1 MFIPVLFWLCVFMI
15 LYTYAGYPI
24 LIGLIAQFFPKQ
36 KPHSVYEPMVTLL
49 IAAYNENASIAKK
62 IENSLVQ
69 DYPREKLQILVAA
82 DGSEDGTDEVVRS
95 FADRGV
101 ELSYSPERRGKMA
114 AINRALPN
122 ARGEIVIM
130 SDANNMY
137 SKNTVRAMTAPFSD
151 SSVNATSGA
160 KAIFKDDVL
169 SEAEGAYWKYESW
182 IKKQESRI
190 GCCTAAAG
198 EVFAF
203 RRTAF
208 VSPPDYIINDD
219 FYIMMSIVKQGGRVV
234 YVPEALSSEHVSLT
248 AQDEMA
254 RRTRIVAGRYQAI
267 ARSFEILPMRR
278 PFIVWQ
284 VVSHKFLR
292 PLVPFGMLGALAANT
307 AIFLF
312 PADGDVS
319 AFFRLG
325 FPFQWIFLALQL
337 IFYVLAGIGE
347 RLKKL
352 PFGNLLYLPA
362 FLVNSNLA
370 AVYGLFR
377 FLTGKQSTRWTRV
390 QRRENHHV
398 G

>member
-1 MFIPVLFWLCVFMI
+1 MHFPILFWLCVLMI

-24 LIGLIAQFFPKQ
+24 LIGLMARFSPKP
-36 KPHSVYEPMVTLL
+36 KPYPAFEPMVTLL
-49 IAAYNENASIAKK
+49 IAAYNEKASIAKK
-62 IENSLVQ
+62 IENSLAQ
-69 DYPREKLQILVAA
+69 DYPRGKLQILVAA
-82 DGSEDGTDEVVRS
+82 DGSDDGTDEVVKT

-101 ELSYSPERRGKMA
+101 ELSFNSERRGKMA

-137 SKNTVRAMTAPFSD
+137 SANTVKAMTAPFSD
-151 SSVNATSGA
+151 GSVGATSGA
-160 KAIFKDDVL
+160 KAIFKGDAL

-203 RRTAF
+203 RKSAF

-219 FYIMMSIVKQGGRVV
+219 FYIMMGIVKRGNRVV

-248 AQDEMA
+248 AQDEVT
-254 RRTRIVAGRYQAI
+254 RRTRIIAGRYQAI
-267 ARSFEILPMRR
+267 ARMFEILPFHR
-278 PFIVWQ
+278 PFLVWQ
-284 VVSHKFLR
+284 VISHKFLR
-292 PLVPFGMLGALAANT
+292 PLVPFAMIGALFANI
-307 AIFLF
+307 AVILF
-312 PADGDVS
+312 PVGGDNS
-319 AFFRLG
+319 PFFNLR

-337 IFYVLAGIGE
+337 VFYVLAFFGE
-347 RLKKL
+347 RLKRL
-352 PFGNLLYLPA
+352 PFGNILYLPA

-370 AVYGLFR
+370 AIYGFIR
-377 FLTGKQSTRWTRV
+377 YVMGTQSTRWTRV
-390 QRRENHHV
+390 KRREEHHA
-398 G
+398 